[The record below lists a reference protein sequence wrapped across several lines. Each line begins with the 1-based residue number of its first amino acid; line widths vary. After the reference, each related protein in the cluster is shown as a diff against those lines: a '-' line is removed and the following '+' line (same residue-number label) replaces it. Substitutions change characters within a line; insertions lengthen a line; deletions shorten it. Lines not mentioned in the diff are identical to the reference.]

1 VRAEPAEAVP
11 ELESVPELE
20 LVVVV
25 VVVPVVPEESP
36 AQDEP
41 VESADVVVGVLVVVV
56 PGSAVVDVVV
66 GVVLEVPV
74 SAL

>member
-41 VESADVVVGVLVVVV
+41 VVSADGVVGVLVVVV

>member
-1 VRAEPAEAVP
+1 MRAEPAEAVP

-25 VVVPVVPEESP
+25 VVVLVAPEESP

-41 VESADVVVGVLVVVV
+41 VVSPDGVVGVLVVVV
-56 PGSAVVDVVV
+56 PGSAVVDVAV